1 MEKRIIDIISK
12 VKSGM
17 NQAYVDTLNFTD
29 DPAAKFGAEYLFTV
43 NVAKEIGR
51 LNGPDADPYQIYIEA
66 SVKKVARDCL
76 PLIKR
81 GNPMVRGSSIIRK
94 GVPFME
100 REGRVDIAVYTDVM
114 PYKGNGNTPFC
125 IIELKSFDPAKEL
138 IIKDL
143 KRNLDFI
150 TLSGPT
156 GKSSVEMCLFSAV
169 HSVLP
174 TNDSVLLNEQMSKI
188 KTNYSNCLSKVGTL
202 DGIKTDIQVFT
213 LSKDVEGRILD
224 DIEGYYVDT
233 DSKHHFMGVIVIFT
247 HKAIQTI

>member
-1 MEKRIIDIISK
+1 
-12 VKSGM
+12 M
-17 NQAYVDTLNFTD
+17 NKAYADTLNFTD

-66 SVKKVARDCL
+66 SVKNVARDCL

-100 REGRVDIAVYTDVM
+100 REGRVDIAIYTDLM
-114 PYKGNGNTPFC
+114 PCKCNGNTPFC
-125 IIELKSFDPAKEL
+125 IIELKSFDPKRKL

-143 KRNLDFI
+143 KRNLEFL

-156 GKSSVEMCLFSAV
+156 GKSFVEVGLFSAV
-169 HSVLP
+169 HSVCP
-174 TNDSVLLNEQMSKI
+174 TSDSALLDKQMSKI
-188 KTNYSNCLSKVGTL
+188 KDNYSNLLSEVGNL
-202 DGIKTDIQVFT
+202 DGIETNIQMFT

-233 DSKHHFMGVIVIFT
+233 DSKHHFIGVIVIFT
-247 HKAIQTI
+247 NKA